1 MRNLI
6 RLSLLA
12 GLTFG
17 SLSAATI
24 TYSVT
29 SLGTTT
35 LGNPN
40 FRYTYNLTGAPLA
53 LNQELDI
60 LFEVSRF
67 ASIFNGVA
75 SPGIGLDL
83 LLFPVGNPIGADGR
97 YSLLALVNN
106 PSMIG
111 TFTVDVAY
119 ILSGNAPTPGA
130 QSYFIDQ
137 LNAQGNVTGR
147 VTTGTTGTTINPG
160 QDPIPEP
167 GTILLSAA
175 GLAFVV
181 WARKRRP

>member
-6 RLSLLA
+6 RLALLA

-29 SLGTTT
+29 SLGTST

-53 LNQELDI
+53 LNQELGI
-60 LFEVSRF
+60 LFEVSRY
-67 ASIFNGVA
+67 ASISNGVA
-75 SPGIGLDL
+75 LPGTGLDL
-83 LLFPVGNPIGADGR
+83 LLFQPGNPIAAPGR

-119 ILSGNAPTPGA
+119 ILAGNAPTPGA
-130 QSYFIDQ
+130 QSYVIDQ
-137 LNAQGNVTGR
+137 FNPQGFFAGQVDSGF
-147 VTTGTTGTTINPG
+147 TT
-160 QDPIPEP
+160 QSQSQFVIPEP
-167 GTILLSAA
+167 GTIILSAA
-175 GLAFVV
+175 GLALVAL
-181 WARKRRP
+181 ARKRRS